1 MSANLKGLNPIDKS
15 AMAFGLR
22 PDRKPRLRSVVLMV
36 VCVTAIGQIQMML
49 SGCGGGGNGGMN
61 TTPPVIAI
69 SSPTSGA
76 TVSGTI
82 DVTATASSKGVAG
95 VQMLLDG
102 AALGSEV
109 TGIPYTITWDTT
121 TAAPGTH
128 ALAATARDS
137 AANHATSASVTVTVS
152 RTSSSGHFSTLA
164 PGSALPSESD
174 CAVQVRRS
182 SWEPRADNATANN
195 TNVYAQGSRLTGS
208 YLNQY
213 GYESRVTGN
222 FTGTTD
228 EIIQWGAC
236 KWGIDE
242 DIVRAQSVQE
252 SYWHQSTLGD
262 CNGGPTV
269 PETHGCQSVGLL
281 QVKGADIP
289 PTHLGTWPYAY
300 QSTAFNV
307 DYMLGVLR
315 ACYEGKETWLGNGYQ
330 AGDIW
335 GCVGRWFS
343 GDWYKTSQ
351 QYIASVQAIQ
361 ARKDWL
367 SPGF

>member
-1 MSANLKGLNPIDKS
+1 MSANLKRLLDHKWS
-15 AMAFGLR
+15 MTSGLR
-22 PDRKPRLRSVVLMV
+22 PHMTRLRSQALMV
-36 VCVTAIGQIQMML
+36 VCIIAIGQIQMML
-49 SGCGGGGNGGMN
+49 TGCGGGSSYGGTN
-61 TTPPVIAI
+61 PQPSAGT
-69 SSPTSGA
+69 GQFA
-76 TVSGTI
+76 T
-82 DVTATASSKGVAG
+82 
-95 VQMLLDG
+95 L
-102 AALGSEV
+102 
-109 TGIPYTITWDTT
+109 P
-121 TAAPGTH
+121 
-128 ALAATARDS
+128 
-137 AANHATSASVTVTVS
+137 
-152 RTSSSGHFSTLA
+152 

-174 CAVQVRRS
+174 CATRVRRS
-182 SWEPRADNATANN
+182 SFEPRPDNATANN
-195 TNVYAQGSRLTGS
+195 TNVFAQGGRLTGS

-213 GYESRVTGN
+213 GYELRVTGN

-262 CNGGPTV
+262 CGATTV
-269 PETHGCQSVGLL
+269 PETHGCASVGLL

-289 PTHLGTWPYAY
+289 PTHPGTWPFAF

-315 ACYEGKETWLGNGYQ
+315 ACYEGKETWLGTGYQ

-343 GDWYKTSQ
+343 GNWYQTSQ
-351 QYIASVQAIQ
+351 QYIANVQAIK

>member
-1 MSANLKGLNPIDKS
+1 MNANLKCLHGVHKS
-15 AMAFGLR
+15 ATAFGLR
-22 PDRKPRLRSVVLMV
+22 PDRKPRLGGVAFMV
-36 VCVTAIGQIQMML
+36 ACMAAIGQIQIML
-49 SGCGGGGNGGMN
+49 SGCSGSNYGGTN
-61 TTPPVIAI
+61 TTP
-69 SSPTSGA
+69 SPA
-76 TVSGTI
+76 
-82 DVTATASSKGVAG
+82 
-95 VQMLLDG
+95 
-102 AALGSEV
+102 
-109 TGIPYTITWDTT
+109 
-121 TAAPGTH
+121 
-128 ALAATARDS
+128 
-137 AANHATSASVTVTVS
+137 
-152 RTSSSGHFSTLA
+152 SGHFSTLP
-164 PGSALPSESD
+164 PGSSLPSESD

-182 SWEPRADNATANN
+182 SWEPRPDNSTANN
-195 TNVYAQGSRLTGS
+195 TNVYAQGGRLTGS

-213 GYESRVTGN
+213 GYETRVTGN

-269 PETHGCQSVGLL
+269 PETHGCASVGLL
-281 QVKGADIP
+281 QVKGADLP
-289 PTHLGTWPYAY
+289 PTHPGTWPYAY

-351 QYIASVQAIQ
+351 QYIASVQAIE

>member
-1 MSANLKGLNPIDKS
+1 MSTNFKGLNLLDKS
-15 AMAFGLR
+15 AMALGLR
-22 PDRKPRLRSVVLMV
+22 WDRRPRSRCVTLMA
-36 VCVTAIGQIQMML
+36 VCVAAIGQIQMML
-49 SGCGGGGNGGMN
+49 SGCGGGYGGTN
-61 TTPPVIAI
+61 TTH
-69 SSPTSGA
+69 
-76 TVSGTI
+76 
-82 DVTATASSKGVAG
+82 
-95 VQMLLDG
+95 
-102 AALGSEV
+102 
-109 TGIPYTITWDTT
+109 Y
-121 TAAPGTH
+121 PG
-128 ALAATARDS
+128 
-137 AANHATSASVTVTVS
+137 
-152 RTSSSGHFSTLA
+152 SGHFSTLA
-164 PGSALPSESD
+164 PGSALPNESD
-174 CAVQVRRS
+174 CAARVRRS
-182 SWEPRADNATANN
+182 SWEPRPDNATANN
-195 TNVYAQGSRLTGS
+195 TNVYVQGGRLTGS
-208 YLNQY
+208 YLSQY

-262 CNGGPTV
+262 CGGQTV
-269 PETHGCQSVGLL
+269 PETHGCASVGLL

-289 PTHLGTWPYAY
+289 PTHPGTWPYAY
-300 QSTAFNV
+300 QSTAFNA

-351 QYIASVQAIQ
+351 QYIASVQAIE

-367 SPGF
+367 SSGF

>member
-1 MSANLKGLNPIDKS
+1 MSTNLKLLDKS
-15 AMAFGLR
+15 AIALGLR
-22 PDRKPRLRSVVLMV
+22 CDRKRGLRSVALTV

-49 SGCGGGGNGGMN
+49 SGCGGGYGGTN
-61 TTPPVIAI
+61 TTP
-69 SSPTSGA
+69 SPG
-76 TVSGTI
+76 
-82 DVTATASSKGVAG
+82 
-95 VQMLLDG
+95 
-102 AALGSEV
+102 
-109 TGIPYTITWDTT
+109 
-121 TAAPGTH
+121 
-128 ALAATARDS
+128 
-137 AANHATSASVTVTVS
+137 N
-152 RTSSSGHFSTLA
+152 GHFSTLA

-174 CAVQVRRS
+174 CAARVRRS
-182 SWEPRADNATANN
+182 SWEPRLDNATADN
-195 TNVYAQGSRLTGS
+195 TNVYAQGGRLIGS

-242 DIVRAQSVQE
+242 DVVRAQSVQE

-269 PETHGCQSVGLL
+269 PETHGCASVGLL

-289 PTHLGTWPYAY
+289 PTHPGTWPYAY
-300 QSTAFNV
+300 QSTAFNA

-351 QYIASVQAIQ
+351 QYIASVRAIES
-361 ARKDWL
+361 RKDWL

>member
-1 MSANLKGLNPIDKS
+1 LLEELVLTANIDRLLFWEPVMSASLKSRNRVAPRGELEPRNLELGQG
-15 AMAFGLR
+15 MAQR
-22 PDRKPRLRSVVLMV
+22 PRQRGVVLIV
-36 VCVTAIGQIQMML
+36 VCVTAIVQMQMML
-49 SGCGGGGNGGMN
+49 SGCGGSSYGGVK
-61 TTPPVIAI
+61 TPTPP
-69 SSPTSGA
+69 
-76 TVSGTI
+76 
-82 DVTATASSKGVAG
+82 
-95 VQMLLDG
+95 
-102 AALGSEV
+102 
-109 TGIPYTITWDTT
+109 
-121 TAAPGTH
+121 
-128 ALAATARDS
+128 
-137 AANHATSASVTVTVS
+137 
-152 RTSSSGHFSTLA
+152 SSGHFSTLA
-164 PGSALPSESD
+164 PGTALPSESD
-174 CAVQVRRS
+174 CAAQVRRS
-182 SWEPRADNATANN
+182 SFEPRPDNATANN
-195 TNVYAQGSRLTGS
+195 TNVYAQGGRLTGS

-269 PETHGCQSVGLL
+269 SQTHGCASVGLL

-289 PTHLGTWPYAY
+289 PTHPGTWPYAY
-300 QSTAFNV
+300 QSTAFNA

-343 GDWYKTSQ
+343 GDWYINSR
-351 QYIASVQAIQ
+351 QYIASVQGIEAQ
-361 ARKDWL
+361 KVWL
-367 SPGF
+367 SAGF

>member
-1 MSANLKGLNPIDKS
+1 
-15 AMAFGLR
+15 MAFGLS
-22 PDRKPRLRSVVLMV
+22 PERKPGVRRAAFMAVFLA
-36 VCVTAIGQIQMML
+36 AIGQIQIML
-49 SGCGGGGNGGMN
+49 SGCGGGNYGGTN
-61 TTPPVIAI
+61 
-69 SSPTSGA
+69 
-76 TVSGTI
+76 
-82 DVTATASSKGVAG
+82 
-95 VQMLLDG
+95 
-102 AALGSEV
+102 
-109 TGIPYTITWDTT
+109 
-121 TAAPGTH
+121 
-128 ALAATARDS
+128 
-137 AANHATSASVTVTVS
+137 
-152 RTSSSGHFSTLA
+152 TSSSSNGHFSTLP
-164 PGSALPSESD
+164 PGSTLPSESD
-174 CAVQVRRS
+174 CAIQVRRS
-182 SWEPRADNATANN
+182 SWEPRPDNATANN
-195 TNVYAQGSRLTGS
+195 TNVYAQGGRLTGS

-269 PETHGCQSVGLL
+269 PQTNGCASVGLL
-281 QVKGADIP
+281 QVKGADLP
-289 PTHLGTWPYAY
+289 PTHPGTWPYAY

-315 ACYEGKETWLGNGYQ
+315 ACYEGKETWLGNGYH

-343 GDWYKTSQ
+343 GNWYLTSQ
-351 QYIASVQAIQ
+351 QYIASVQAIL

>member
-1 MSANLKGLNPIDKS
+1 MSTNLNGLNPIDKS
-15 AMAFGLR
+15 ATAFGLPR
-22 PDRKPRLRSVVLMV
+22 ARAPRLRSVAVMV
-36 VCVTAIGQIQMML
+36 VCVTAIGQMQMML
-49 SGCGGGGNGGMN
+49 SGCGGGYGGTN
-61 TTPPVIAI
+61 TTP
-69 SSPTSGA
+69 
-76 TVSGTI
+76 
-82 DVTATASSKGVAG
+82 
-95 VQMLLDG
+95 
-102 AALGSEV
+102 
-109 TGIPYTITWDTT
+109 
-121 TAAPGTH
+121 APGP
-128 ALAATARDS
+128 
-137 AANHATSASVTVTVS
+137 
-152 RTSSSGHFSTLA
+152 GHFSTLV
-164 PGSALPSESD
+164 PGSALPNESD
-174 CAVQVRRS
+174 CAARVRRS
-182 SWEPRADNATANN
+182 SWEPRPDNATANN
-195 TNVYAQGSRLTGS
+195 TNVYVQGGRLTGS
-208 YLNQY
+208 YLSQY

-262 CNGGPTV
+262 CGGQTV
-269 PETHGCQSVGLL
+269 PETHGCASVGLL

-289 PTHLGTWPYAY
+289 PTHPGTWPYAY
-300 QSTAFNV
+300 QSTAFNT

-315 ACYEGKETWLGNGYQ
+315 ACYEGKETWLGNGYR

-351 QYIASVQAIQ
+351 QYIASVQAIE

-367 SPGF
+367 SSGF

>member
-1 MSANLKGLNPIDKS
+1 MNANLKCLSRVDKWT
-15 AMAFGLR
+15 MAVGSR
-22 PDRKPRLRSVVLMV
+22 PDWKLRWGSTALTI
-36 VCVTAIGQIQMML
+36 VCVSVIMQMML
-49 SGCGGGGNGGMN
+49 SGCGGSNYGGSTN
-61 TTPPVIAI
+61 TP
-69 SSPTSGA
+69 
-76 TVSGTI
+76 
-82 DVTATASSKGVAG
+82 
-95 VQMLLDG
+95 
-102 AALGSEV
+102 
-109 TGIPYTITWDTT
+109 
-121 TAAPGTH
+121 
-128 ALAATARDS
+128 
-137 AANHATSASVTVTVS
+137 
-152 RTSSSGHFSTLA
+152 SSGRFSTLA

-174 CAVQVRRS
+174 CAAHVRRS
-182 SWEPRADNATANN
+182 SFEPRPDNTTANN
-195 TNVYAQGSRLTGS
+195 DNVFMQGGRLSGS

-262 CNGGPTV
+262 CGGTTQPQTNG
-269 PETHGCQSVGLL
+269 CASVGLL

-289 PTHLGTWPYAY
+289 PTHPGTWPYAY

-315 ACYEGKETWLGNGYQ
+315 ACYEGKETWLGNGYH

-343 GDWYKTSQ
+343 GDWYIHSQ
-351 QYIASVQAIQ
+351 QYIANVQSIKAQ
-361 ARKDWL
+361 QVWL

>member
-1 MSANLKGLNPIDKS
+1 MSTNLKGLNLLDKS
-15 AMAFGLR
+15 AMALGLR
-22 PDRKPRLRSVVLMV
+22 CDRKRRLRSVALMV
-36 VCVTAIGQIQMML
+36 VCVTAIGQMQMML
-49 SGCGGGGNGGMN
+49 SGCGGGYRGTN
-61 TTPPVIAI
+61 TTP
-69 SSPTSGA
+69 SPS
-76 TVSGTI
+76 
-82 DVTATASSKGVAG
+82 
-95 VQMLLDG
+95 
-102 AALGSEV
+102 
-109 TGIPYTITWDTT
+109 P
-121 TAAPGTH
+121 
-128 ALAATARDS
+128 
-137 AANHATSASVTVTVS
+137 
-152 RTSSSGHFSTLA
+152 GHFFTLA
-164 PGSALPSESD
+164 PGSPLPNESD
-174 CAVQVRRS
+174 CAARVRRS
-182 SWEPRADNATANN
+182 SWEPRPDNATANN
-195 TNVYAQGSRLTGS
+195 TNVYAQGGRLTGS

-262 CNGGPTV
+262 CGGQTV
-269 PETHGCQSVGLL
+269 PETHGCASVGLL

-289 PTHLGTWPYAY
+289 PTHPGTWPYAY
-300 QSTAFNV
+300 QSTAFNA

-351 QYIASVQAIQ
+351 QYIASVQAIE

-367 SPGF
+367 SSGF